1 MPYSIG
7 EIAKQ
12 GGVAA
17 SAIRYYEKLGMIP
30 KAERQ
35 GGKRRF
41 SDEALQQ
48 LDVVTSAQGVGFSLA
63 EIKILLGGISKR
75 GGFQERLQKLAIKK
89 LPEVNEMLTR
99 AALMKRILESAEKCR
114 CLDLGQCVSE
124 IKKTSG
130 KEGCC

>member
-41 SDEALQQ
+41 SDAASWSSRARYAAMSRL
-48 LDVVTSAQGVGFSLA
+48 TYSSLA
-63 EIKILLGGISKR
+63 ISNAPSA
-75 GGFQERLQKLAIKK
+75 RLISSSAPDTRFAYRSACGVMRAP
-89 LPEVNEMLTR
+89 LPP
-99 AALMKRILESAEKCR
+99 
-114 CLDLGQCVSE
+114 
-124 IKKTSG
+124 
-130 KEGCC
+130 